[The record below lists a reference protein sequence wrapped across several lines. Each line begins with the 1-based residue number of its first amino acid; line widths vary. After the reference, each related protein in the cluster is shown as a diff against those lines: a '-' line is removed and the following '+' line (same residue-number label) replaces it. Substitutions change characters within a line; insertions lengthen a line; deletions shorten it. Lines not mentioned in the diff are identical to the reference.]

1 MRQTIKTPIKLLFN
15 VYKTIKTNMK
25 ANQVQGQCY
34 YCKLLTKIFSTKDT
48 NGKNKVLQLKVKTL
62 ERMEGLSL
70 YPFSEKN
77 FKDSSRAPNFTLTL

>member
-1 MRQTIKTPIKLLFN
+1 
-15 VYKTIKTNMK
+15 MK

-62 ERMEGLSL
+62 ERMEG
-70 YPFSEKN
+70 
-77 FKDSSRAPNFTLTL
+77 